1 MIQSVLSTLVQVIV
15 PLSIPVVAGALLV
28 RLKGLET
35 KHLLTMVLYFMTPG
49 IILHTLTT
57 AQISYEDMFKT
68 VAFTVVNMLFLWAS
82 VRIIARI
89 FHLPAPQTAGLT
101 LVSTLTNCVNYGLPL
116 ILLAFGQQGLDKA
129 SVYIVIQM
137 ILVNTLGVYFAARS
151 QFSIKNAIVSVFS
164 LPAIYAA
171 ILAVLLRTFGLHLPA
186 GIEKGVSMVA
196 QSYSPVVLAIL
207 GAQMAGVKGAELA
220 RESRAAFWSG
230 MAMRM
235 LVSPILAV
243 LSLLILGIHGTLF
256 AVLFILASMPVAVNS
271 VILAEKFDAAPSV
284 VSRCILWTT
293 LASFIVLP
301 VLIALVNA

>member
-1 MIQSVLSTLVQVIV
+1 
-15 PLSIPVVAGALLV
+15 
-28 RLKGLET
+28 
-35 KHLLTMVLYFMTPG
+35 
-49 IILHTLTT
+49 
-57 AQISYEDMFKT
+57 
-68 VAFTVVNMLFLWAS
+68 
-82 VRIIARI
+82 
-89 FHLPAPQTAGLT
+89 
-101 LVSTLTNCVNYGLPL
+101 
-116 ILLAFGQQGLDKA
+116 
-129 SVYIVIQM
+129 
-137 ILVNTLGVYFAARS
+137 
-151 QFSIKNAIVSVFS
+151 
-164 LPAIYAA
+164 
-171 ILAVLLRTFGLHLPA
+171 
-186 GIEKGVSMVA
+186 
-196 QSYSPVVLAIL
+196 
-207 GAQMAGVKGAELA
+207 MAGVKGAELA